1 MSKKLKEHASS
12 WLKSLGRTK
21 KVLKVVKLTVQDDI
35 LTYQFKN
42 DQIEVIKQ
50 IETLVVLHVK

>member
-35 LTYQFKN
+35 LTSQFKN
-42 DQIEVIKQ
+42 DQIEVINQ
-50 IETLVVLHVK
+50 IETLV